1 MRSKEIR
8 GTVGAVIQYHS
19 RVCAITAG
27 HVIRYGNGAV
37 GTNVVVD
44 GQDSTVVHLLN
55 DYDLAL
61 IDVPSEHARLSVI
74 GLARFGPAGLITY
87 DRRIECRV
95 VDTGRNLNR
104 FAFPCAYMPLPGDS
118 GAPIVQEGKV
128 IGLLS
133 SILYNNCTGLGIS
146 SEVFGN
152 PLRLK

>member
-1 MRSKEIR
+1 VKNKEIR
-8 GTVGAVIQYHS
+8 GTVGAVIMYSQ
-19 RVCAITAG
+19 RACALTAG

-37 GTNVVVD
+37 GTKVIVD
-44 GQDSTVVHLLN
+44 GYDSTVVRLLN

-61 IDVPSEHARLSVI
+61 IDVPPEHATLSVI
-74 GLARFGPAGLITY
+74 GRASFGPAELITY
-87 DRRIECRV
+87 DRHIDCRV

-104 FAFPCAYMPLPGDS
+104 FAFPCADMPLPGDS
-118 GAPIVQEGKV
+118 GAPIVQQGAV

-152 PLRLK
+152 PSRLK

>member
-1 MRSKEIR
+1 MKNKEIR
-8 GTVGAVIQYHS
+8 GTVGAVIMYSQ
-19 RVCAITAG
+19 CACALTAG

-37 GTNVVVD
+37 GTKVIVD
-44 GQDSTVVHLLN
+44 GYDSTVVRLLN

-61 IDVPSEHARLSVI
+61 IDVPPEHATLSVI
-74 GLARFGPAGLITY
+74 GRASFGPAELITY
-87 DRRIECRV
+87 DRHIDCRV

-104 FAFPCAYMPLPGDS
+104 FAFPCADMPLPGDS
-118 GAPIVQEGKV
+118 GAPIVQQGAV

-152 PLRLK
+152 PSRLK